1 MDKWKELSTEALDYY
16 QKGDYEK
23 AEEKFVAALRDAEQ
37 FGEDDPRLSDCLD
50 NVGWILQIRGKK
62 AEAEPVLKR
71 SLRIMER
78 VKGSDHPDN
87 SWILASLG
95 GVYLYQGKY
104 QEAEE
109 YYRRAI
115 TIDEKALGPNHVNVA
130 TGLEKRAEILRK
142 TGRESEANGLEARA
156 REIRAKN
163 PPKS

>member
-23 AEEKFVAALRDAEQ
+23 AEEKFVAALHEAEQ

-50 NVGWILQIRGKK
+50 NVGWILQIRGKT

-78 VKGSDHPDN
+78 TKGADHQDN

-95 GVYLYQGKY
+95 GVYLNQGKY
-104 QEAEE
+104 HEAEDF
-109 YYRRAI
+109 YRRA
-115 TIDEKALGPNHVNVA
+115 TAIDEKALGPDHVNVA
-130 TGLEKRAEILRK
+130 TGLEKRAEIMRK
-142 TGRESEANGLEARA
+142 TRRESEAENLEERARA
-156 REIRAKN
+156 IREKN